1 MQIPSAVAALLVF
14 WYAIHARNAMER
26 DKREAELNERQAGLD
41 ERQAQQDAR
50 EAKLKTLK
58 ASNKQYVIK
67 KRAEFAAQNQK
78 YDDRKT
84 EFDDYK
90 KKINEKIARNR
101 EWDEK
106 LYEKYQ
112 QMQEVV
118 KTHDELLASFKCGIS
133 LDIFEDPVMIASGQT
148 YSMKSIREWFRYND
162 TCPNTRE
169 HIWNKR
175 LFPNIAMK
183 ASVSALKKSF
193 LAMKEFKKLMK
204 PPKTPATDE
213 PSKSEAAAAEAA
225 AAEAA
230 VDSV

>member
-14 WYAIHARNAMER
+14 WYAIHARHAMER
-26 DKREAELNERQAGLD
+26 DKREAELNERQAALD

-58 ASNKQYVIK
+58 ASNKQYVRLK
-67 KRAEFAAQNQK
+67 KTEFAAREKQ
-78 YDDRKT
+78 YDNIRAELETRATKIKEKT
-84 EFDDYK
+84 V
-90 KKINEKIARNR
+90 RNR

-106 LYEKYQ
+106 LKQKYQ
-112 QMQEVV
+112 QMQVVV
-118 KTHDELLASFKCGIS
+118 KTCDELFDSFKCGIS
-133 LDIFEDPVMIASGQT
+133 LEFLQDPVMIDSGHT
-148 YSMKSIREWFRYND
+148 YSMNSIREWFRYND

-169 HIWNKR
+169 HMWSKR
-175 LFPNIAMK
+175 LLPNVAMK
-183 ASVSALKKSF
+183 ASFNAFKKTIV
-193 LAMKEFKKLMK
+193 AMKEFKKLMK

-213 PSKSEAAAAEAA
+213 PSKAEAATAEAA